1 MKVVEPGACAERIA
15 TGFGFTE
22 GPVWHPD
29 GFLLFSDLTQDVRR
43 RWSEA
48 GGVEDVRR
56 PNDRGNGM
64 ALERD
69 GSLLVCEHSTSRVV
83 RERPEGTREVVASH
97 AAGRELN
104 SPNDVVVRSDASIY
118 FTDPT
123 YGRMAGWGIER
134 PCELD
139 VRGVYRVPPG
149 GGEPELLARDFV
161 QPNGL
166 CFTPDE
172 SVLYVDDTEAF
183 HIKAF
188 DVARDGSLRNERL
201 FCEGIGDAAHPDAGD
216 PDGIKC
222 DEHGNVWVTGP
233 GGIWVLDPSGERIAL
248 VELPEIAA
256 NLCFGGPDGTTLYVT
271 ATTSVYRLPTRVR
284 GAQPRPRVFRDIV
297 AHVSRQ
303 GLTPS

>member
-1 MKVVEPGACAERIA
+1 MMVVAPGARAERIA

-43 RWSEA
+43 RWSDV
-48 GGVEDVRR
+48 GGTEIVRR

-83 RERPEGTREVVASH
+83 RESPDGTRQTLASH
-97 AAGRELN
+97 VDGRELN
-104 SPNDVVVRSDASIY
+104 SPNDVVVRSDGSVY

-123 YGRMAGWGIER
+123 YGRMAGWGVER

-149 GGEPELLARDFV
+149 GGEPELLVADFR

-166 CFTPDE
+166 CFSPDE
-172 SVLYVDDTEAF
+172 SVLYVDDTEQF
-183 HIKAF
+183 HVRSF
-188 DVARDGSLRNERL
+188 EVLGDGSLRAGRL
-201 FCEGIGDAAHPDAGD
+201 VRDGIGDPARPDDGD

-233 GGIWVLDPSGERIAL
+233 GGIWVLDPAGERLAL
-248 VELPEIAA
+248 LEVPEVAA
-256 NLCFGGPDGTTLYVT
+256 NLCFGGADGRTLFVT
-271 ATTSVYRLPTRVR
+271 AATSVYRIETRVR
-284 GAQPRPRVFRDIV
+284 GAT
-297 AHVSRQ
+297 VS
-303 GLTPS
+303 